1 MRVSVLLKQ
10 DGLGLTELL
19 VALVLSMLLMLVL
32 MQQMLLMM
40 RESAYVHE
48 KLDEAVELQ
57 WVLDWMRTRVHHAGF
72 TPCHRL
78 DRLKAVD
85 TRDVVE
91 SLRPIEVVEGE
102 TPRLSIRKMNEEA
115 LGLVDVRG
123 PNTLFVADGFLKSDR
138 PVLIADCMH
147 AEVHVLRD
155 IKKSATGYVVHLK
168 KPLVFDYPGPVYV
181 GEFIS
186 ESFFYRKQR
195 LFYQQHRVDAVTSW
209 MRDVAFYLELEGHY
223 PRVVMKFISR
233 YGVAHVFHARLRM
246 P

>member
-10 DGLGLTELL
+10 AGLGLTELL
-19 VALVLSMLLMLVL
+19 VALALSMLLMLVL

-48 KLDEAVELQ
+48 TLDEAVELQ
-57 WVLDWMRTRVHHAGF
+57 WVLDWMRMRVHHAGF
-72 TPCHRL
+72 TPCYRL
-78 DRLKAVD
+78 DHLQAVD
-85 TRDVVE
+85 TRDVTE

-102 TPRLSIRKMNEEA
+102 IPRLSIRKMNEEA
-115 LGLVDVRG
+115 VGLVDIRG
-123 PNTLFVADGFLKSDR
+123 PDTFFIADGFLKPDR
-138 PVLIADCMH
+138 PVLIADCKH

-155 IKKSATGYVVHLK
+155 IKKSGAGSVVRLK
-168 KPLVFDYPGPVYV
+168 NPLVFDYPGPVYV

-209 MRDVAFYLELEGHY
+209 MRDVAFHLESQGHGT
-223 PRVVMKFISR
+223 RVVMKFMSR
-233 YGVAHVFHARLRM
+233 HGVPHVFHARLRM